1 MRANLT
7 TEGLSDFNRPLEM
20 LKACHERVEEQI
32 EALHELAAHLGTHGC
47 DEHAQQAAVN
57 AMRYFD
63 TAGRLHYE
71 DEERDVFPS
80 LREAA
85 LGLNAGRVALL
96 MTLGSAAGGYG
107 LARLA
112 QHLSQRVVRNTII
125 VIGLTS
131 AIWLMRR

>member
-1 MRANLT
+1 
-7 TEGLSDFNRPLEM
+7 M

-57 AMRYFD
+57 AMRCFD

-96 MTLGSAAGGYG
+96 MRQVEQQHRAME
-107 LARLA
+107 LAWSR
-112 QHLSQRVVRNTII
+112 SRN
-125 VIGLTS
+125 S
-131 AIWLMRR
+131 FKNRAR